1 MEPRKRLTEFLEPE
15 EIKRLLEQPDRRT
28 LRGKRDYAVLRLL
41 LETGL
46 RKSEARSLRYSNI
59 QNHNGGKTLV
69 VKSLKKRK
77 IRGKDGYKE
86 KNLFREI
93 PMNDSLV
100 SAVERYREAEG
111 LGSDDYLF
119 HTLKTGKYQ
128 RRPLSRKAIDM
139 ICREYLAKAGITK
152 RITPHSYRRT
162 FATTVLR
169 NGSDLATVRELLG
182 HEHLTSTQVYLLTD
196 YKQKRTA
203 IETVNYG
210 GAMGS

>member
-1 MEPRKRLTEFLEPE
+1 METRKRLTEFLDPE
-15 EIKRLLEQPDRRT
+15 EVKRLLEQPDRRT
-28 LRGKRDYAVLRLL
+28 FKGKRDYAVLRLL

-46 RKSEARSLRYSNI
+46 RKSEVRSLRYSNI

-77 IRGKDGYKE
+77 VRGKDGYKE

-93 PMNDSLV
+93 PLNDSLV
-100 SAVERYREAEG
+100 FAVDRYRDVEQ
-111 LGSDDYLF
+111 LGPDDYIF
-119 HTLKTGKYQ
+119 RTIKTGQYQ
-128 RRPLSRKAIDM
+128 SRPLSRKAIDLL
-139 ICREYLAKAGITK
+139 CREYLLKAGIKK
-152 RITPHSYRRT
+152 RITPHSFRRT

-169 NGSDLATVRELLG
+169 NGSDLATVKELLG

-196 YKQKRTA
+196 FKQKRAA

-210 GAMGS
+210 GAMGG